1 MLVGRDKRKSGVSST
16 ARPVADPGGM
26 VLRRFG
32 DGRMWTDSCR
42 MVELSGVV
50 VPSTAGQARSTGQLL
65 LWRWTSGRWRRQ
77 PLRASVRYGTQ
88 SRYVAGLGH
97 PALDV
102 RVWCDV
108 RLILGLNIRH
118 TFFNALGVATGVA

>member
-1 MLVGRDKRKSGVSST
+1 MEVRRRARVDGFVQDGGVVW
-16 ARPVADPGGM
+16 RRGG
-26 VLRRFG
+26 V
-32 DGRMWTDSCR
+32 DGRPGKVDGS
-42 MVELSGVV
+42 
-50 VPSTAGQARSTGQLL
+50 VPALEMD
-65 LWRWTSGRWRRQ
+65 RWKMAAA
-77 PLRASVRYGTQ
+77 ASESAPDRCATQ